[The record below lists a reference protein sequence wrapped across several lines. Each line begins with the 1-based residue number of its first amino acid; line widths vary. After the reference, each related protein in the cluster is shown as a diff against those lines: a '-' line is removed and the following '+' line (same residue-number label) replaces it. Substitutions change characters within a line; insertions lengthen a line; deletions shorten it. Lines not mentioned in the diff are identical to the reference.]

1 MSHDAILAFVQAI
14 APVASTYSTAAN
26 QLNQQA
32 DIAWRIR
39 ERIRTVEGFLDKID
53 EQLIEIATAVD
64 TDDAEGLI
72 EALWGPF
79 DA

>member
-1 MSHDAILAFVQAI
+1 MSHDFVLAFVQAI
-14 APVASTYSTAAN
+14 APVASRYATAAN

-53 EQLIEIATAVD
+53 EQLIEILTAVG
-64 TDDAEGLI
+64 TDEAEALI
-72 EALWGPF
+72 EQLWGPF
-79 DA
+79 DG